1 MAGEKKT
8 SLSNN
13 DNYKSVFESSK
24 ELDKYGVWVKSDPQ
38 AFSSMDSDIQEPS
51 AIPLTQDKDLQDL
64 SDDNLDNF
72 VDILEI
78 AEPLKEASI
87 GDAEKTYD
95 AAQKTGDLKTEIP
108 AADQED
114 FIPGVYLEPI
124 PAKNS
129 SPRDDPKL
137 SGAFK
142 EPAFNAEN
150 LWDKQA
156 HDSEAV
162 SDISI
167 QLLTKILEELS
178 SMKQEI
184 TAFKEAVIRTV
195 SEEQPLE
202 TTVLSPVAP
211 EDPEKI
217 VLAGDEL
224 DDILNSAD
232 FIDDIRDTGQ
242 DIFDQDAFPVSIPSA
257 ISEKEVLADTEA
269 LQWLIKEGDKPLA
282 EGASGSTVLGEMPAA
297 PIKEHRL
304 REKSGIGENRSQSEN
319 AQSNALLIDD
329 LLIENGSI
337 KDIPIELDMDEDE
350 EVDAED
356 EQERLDLDSLNL
368 EEPEDISEVI
378 LDMSDIIGPA
388 GEISLD
394 EEPLDNIL
402 FSDEY
407 LDISDEE
414 LDKIEQKVLQEFANA
429 SLTSDEPS
437 VAEREE
443 REKKYPTKD
452 REEEDKKKI
461 NNSRGIKDER
471 YASGAG
477 LPTVKEELKTVLS
490 SMDQLLE
497 SLPDNK
503 IAEFA
508 ESEHFDTYRKLFK
521 ELGLV

>member
-13 DNYKSVFESSK
+13 DNYNSVFESSK

-38 AFSSMDSDIQEPS
+38 AFSLMDSETQEPS
-51 AIPLTQDKDLQDL
+51 VIPLTQDKDLQDI

-72 VDILEI
+72 VDILDIE
-78 AEPLKEASI
+78 EPLKEAPLGGS
-87 GDAEKTYD
+87 EKTYD
-95 AAQKTGDLKTEIP
+95 AVQKTGDLKTEIP

-114 FIPGVYLEPI
+114 FIPGVYLDPI

-129 SPRDDPKL
+129 SPGDDPSL
-137 SGAFK
+137 SLAFK

-150 LWDKQA
+150 LQGKPAQ
-156 HDSEAV
+156 DSDAV

-167 QLLTKILEELS
+167 QLLTKIFEELS
-178 SMKQEI
+178 SIKQEI
-184 TAFKEAVIRTV
+184 TALKEAVIRTIP
-195 SEEQPLE
+195 EEKPFE
-202 TTVLSPVAP
+202 TTVPVPAAP
-211 EDPEKI
+211 EEPEKI

-224 DDILNSAD
+224 DDILNNAD
-232 FIDDIRDTGQ
+232 FIDDIRDTGK
-242 DIFDQDAFPVSIPSA
+242 DIFDQAASPVLMPPG
-257 ISEKEVLADTEA
+257 ISEKEVLADTEE
-269 LQWLIKEGDKPLA
+269 LQWLMKEGDKPLA
-282 EGASGSTVLGEMPAA
+282 AGASGSAVLGEMSAA
-297 PIKEHRL
+297 PIKERL
-304 REKSGIGENRSQSEN
+304 QGKPGMEELSGKNRSPSED
-319 AQSNALLIDD
+319 AKSNALLIDD

-337 KDIPIELDMDEDE
+337 KDIPIELDMDENE
-350 EVDAED
+350 ED

-368 EEPEDISEVI
+368 GEPEDTSEVP
-378 LDMSDIIGPA
+378 LDMSDIGLA
-388 GEISLD
+388 GEISFD
-394 EEPLDNIL
+394 DEPLDNIL

-414 LDKIEQKVLQEFANA
+414 LDKIEQKVLQEFADA
-429 SLTSDEPS
+429 SLTREEPS
-437 VAEREE
+437 VTEREE
-443 REKKYPTKD
+443 IEKKYPAKD
-452 REEEDKKKI
+452 LEEEDKKKI
-461 NNSRGIKDER
+461 NNSRGIKDEM

-477 LPTVKEELKTVLS
+477 LPNVKKELKTVLS

-521 ELGLV
+521 ELGLA

>member
-1 MAGEKKT
+1 
-8 SLSNN
+8 
-13 DNYKSVFESSK
+13 
-24 ELDKYGVWVKSDPQ
+24 
-38 AFSSMDSDIQEPS
+38 
-51 AIPLTQDKDLQDL
+51 
-64 SDDNLDNF
+64 
-72 VDILEI
+72 
-78 AEPLKEASI
+78 
-87 GDAEKTYD
+87 
-95 AAQKTGDLKTEIP
+95 
-108 AADQED
+108 
-114 FIPGVYLEPI
+114 
-124 PAKNS
+124 
-129 SPRDDPKL
+129 
-137 SGAFK
+137 
-142 EPAFNAEN
+142 
-150 LWDKQA
+150 
-156 HDSEAV
+156 
-162 SDISI
+162 
-167 QLLTKILEELS
+167 
-178 SMKQEI
+178 
-184 TAFKEAVIRTV
+184 
-195 SEEQPLE
+195 
-202 TTVLSPVAP
+202 
-211 EDPEKI
+211 
-217 VLAGDEL
+217 
-224 DDILNSAD
+224 
-232 FIDDIRDTGQ
+232 
-242 DIFDQDAFPVSIPSA
+242 
-257 ISEKEVLADTEA
+257 
-269 LQWLIKEGDKPLA
+269 
-282 EGASGSTVLGEMPAA
+282 
-297 PIKEHRL
+297 
-304 REKSGIGENRSQSEN
+304 
-319 AQSNALLIDD
+319 
-329 LLIENGSI
+329 
-337 KDIPIELDMDEDE
+337 MDEDE